1 MTGDIITAIAEVGDG
16 DPEITFLPPVPD
28 DGGVFNPGHWSPDG
42 KWLVGNRAGLLL
54 YSHETGEYRR
64 LTDEDWAVGPRFTTD
79 GSAIVYAVNP
89 PGVGQQWWLLDWETL
104 EKQLITTPSVA
115 MNQLWLL
122 PDGEH
127 AVYVFNTPVEADIWL
142 LEIEEGR

>member
-1 MTGDIITAIAEVGDG
+1 M
-16 DPEITFLPPVPD
+16 
-28 DGGVFNPGHWSPDG
+28 
-42 KWLVGNRAGLLL
+42 
-54 YSHETGEYRR
+54 
-64 LTDEDWAVGPRFTTD
+64 
-79 GSAIVYAVNP
+79 
-89 PGVGQQWWLLDWETL
+89 GQQWWLLDLETL

-127 AVYVFNTPVEADIWL
+127 AVYVFDAPVEADIWL